1 MNTYPKIPS
10 LYILFLFVSF
20 LTSYGQEVKLDRANK
35 KYKELAYIDAS
46 EIYLDLAE
54 SGYRS
59 EELFRKL
66 GNIYYFNAKYV
77 DAANWYGELFSLTEN
92 LDPIYYLRYS
102 QSLKA
107 IGDEGLSIYWFNTYI
122 KKNGKVNE
130 TYGNAIDYLKIIEE
144 NSGRYT
150 MRAAKINSTGVDF
163 GASFHKKKL
172 VFASTQ
178 DVTKTGK
185 RLSPWDG
192 LSYLDLFE
200 STISKDG
207 SLGAP
212 TKLKGDVNTKYHESS
227 AVFTADGTTM
237 YFTRNNITPSKN
249 KRKQEI
255 QHLKIYRAE
264 LENGKW
270 TNVEDLSING
280 DNYSNAHPILSPK
293 EDKLYFVSNRPGSLG
308 FTDVYT
314 VTIDRDG
321 NLGRPKNLGPK
332 INTKGRESFPF
343 LTPDNELYFSSD
355 GHYGLGGYDIF
366 YVKIKE
372 DGSFGNLLNVGKP
385 LNSSF
390 DDLAFAIMEDRGYIS
405 SNRPGG
411 LGHDDIYSFIETEK
425 IKDVLKSRVF
435 GVVTDRET
443 EEPIKNTSITLYD
456 EGDNVFVELETDEK
470 GFYESEVDISTSYI
484 IKAEKEKYE
493 SKDAYSQKGQQERE
507 HNFELDKNV
516 IDIKAGDDIAKLF
529 NVIIYFDL
537 DKSNIRPDAAL
548 ELEKIV
554 SVMKLHPS
562 INIDVRSH
570 TDSRANDMYNMDLSE
585 RRAKSTI
592 DYLVT
597 RGISKTRL
605 TSKGYGETQ
614 LVNHC
619 SNGVSCTKAEH
630 QLNRRSEFI
639 VEFEK

>member
-1 MNTYPKIPS
+1 MNTYLKIPCTC
-10 LYILFLFVSF
+10 ILIFFVSV
-20 LTSYGQEVKLDRANK
+20 LTGLGQEVKLDRANK
-35 KYKELAYIDAS
+35 KYQELAYIDAS

-77 DAANWYGELFSLTEN
+77 DAANWYKELFSLTEN
-92 LDPIYYLRYS
+92 LEPIYYLRYS

-107 IGDEGLSIYWFNTYI
+107 IGDEGLSIHWFNIYI
-122 KKNGKVNE
+122 KKNGIVNE

-144 NSGRYT
+144 NSGRYIIQ
-150 MRAAKINSTGVDF
+150 AAKINSTGVDF
-163 GASFHKKKL
+163 GASFHGKKL

-178 DVTKTGK
+178 DATKAGR

-192 LSYLDLFE
+192 LSFLDLFE
-200 STISKDG
+200 SAISSDG
-207 SLGAP
+207 SLGTP

-227 AVFTADGTTM
+227 AVFTTDGATM

-249 KRKQEI
+249 KRKQEV
-255 QHLKIYRAE
+255 QHLKIYRAK
-264 LENGKW
+264 LKNGKW
-270 TNVEDLSING
+270 TDVEDLSING
-280 DNYSNAHPILSPK
+280 DDYSNAHPVLSPT
-293 EDKLYFVSNRPGSLG
+293 EDKMYFVSDRPGSLG
-308 FTDVYT
+308 FTDIYSVS
-314 VTIDRDG
+314 ISPEGILD
-321 NLGRPKNLGPK
+321 NPKNLGTK

-343 LTPDNELYFSSD
+343 LSPDNELYFSSD

-372 DGSFGNLLNVGKP
+372 DNSFGNLLNVGKP

-390 DDLAFAIMEDRGYIS
+390 DDVAFAIMGNNGYIS
-405 SNRPGG
+405 SNRPNG

-443 EEPIKNTSITLYD
+443 KEPLKDASITLYD
-456 EGDNVFVELETDEK
+456 EGDNIFVELKTDEK
-470 GFYESEVDISTSYI
+470 GYYESEVDINTSYI

-493 SKDAYSQKGQQERE
+493 SKDAYSQKGQKERE

-529 NVIIYFDL
+529 NVVIYFDL

-592 DYLVT
+592 DYLIT

-605 TSKGYGETQ
+605 TSKGYGESQ

-619 SNGVSCTKAEH
+619 SNGVRCTKAEH

-639 VEFEK
+639 VEFKK

>member
-1 MNTYPKIPS
+1 MC
-10 LYILFLFVSF
+10 VSF
-20 LTSYGQEVKLDRANK
+20 FFAFVLTCLGQEVKLDRANK
-35 KYKELAYIDAS
+35 KYEDLAFIDAS

-59 EELFRKL
+59 EDLFRRL

-77 DAANWYGELFSLTEN
+77 EAANWYKELFSLTEN

-107 IGDEGLSIYWFNTYI
+107 IGDEGLSMYWFNTYI
-122 KKNGKVNE
+122 EKNGAPDE

-150 MRAAKINSTGVDF
+150 MQPAKINSTGVDF
-163 GASFHKKKL
+163 GASFHEKKL

-200 STISKDG
+200 SPLGKDG
-207 SLGAP
+207 SLQAP

-227 AVFTADGTTM
+227 AVFTADGKTM

-249 KRKQEI
+249 KRKQEV
-255 QHLKIYRAE
+255 QHLKIYRAK
-264 LENGKW
+264 LKNGKW
-270 TNVEDLSING
+270 TDVEDLSINA
-280 DNYSNAHPILSPK
+280 DNYSNAHPVLSPT
-293 EDKLYFVSNRPGSLG
+293 EDKMYFVSDRPGALG

-314 VTIDRDG
+314 VTIG
-321 NLGRPKNLGPK
+321 PNGILGQPKNLGPK

-366 YVKIKE
+366 YIKIKE

-390 DDLAFAIMEDRGYIS
+390 DDLAFAIMGDKGYIS

-425 IKDVLKSRVF
+425 IKDVLKSRIF
-435 GVVTDRET
+435 GVVTDKET
-443 EEPIKNTSITLYD
+443 KEPLKNSSITLYD
-456 EGDNVFVELETDEK
+456 ERDQVFVELNTNEK
-470 GFYESEVDISTSYI
+470 GYYDSEVDINTSYI
-484 IKAEKEKYE
+484 VKAEKDKYE
-493 SKDAYSQKGQQERE
+493 SKDAYSQKGQKERE

-554 SVMKLHPS
+554 SVMKLHPT

-570 TDSRANDMYNMDLSE
+570 TDSRADDMYNMDLSE

-592 DYLVT
+592 DYLIT

-605 TSKGYGETQ
+605 TSKGYGESQ

-619 SNGVSCTKAEH
+619 SNGVRCTKAEH

-639 VEFEK
+639 VEFKN